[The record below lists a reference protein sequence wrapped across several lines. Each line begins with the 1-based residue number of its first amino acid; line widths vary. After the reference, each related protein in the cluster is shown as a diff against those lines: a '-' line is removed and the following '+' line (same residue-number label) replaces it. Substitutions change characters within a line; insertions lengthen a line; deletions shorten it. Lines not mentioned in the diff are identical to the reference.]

1 MSDKQSFTGG
11 TNYFDNSA
19 PSVGLAQLSQPLA
32 MTTPDTAFY
41 QWVPFVLLLQV
52 SIGTEEAS
60 NLFLLFRQPCSVYQ
74 GRSGKHV
81 REGSFNHLVK
91 QNLLISESIK
101 KNPIS
106 GKDARTIVMLKGDSE
121 NQAKKGQCSEGRCCQ
136 EVLVIFS
143 KYFAP

>member
-41 QWVPFVLLLQV
+41 QWVPFVLVLQV

-60 NLFLLFRQPCSVYQ
+60 NLFLLFRQLCSVYQ

-81 REGSFNHLVK
+81 KEG
-91 QNLLISESIK
+91 
-101 KNPIS
+101 
-106 GKDARTIVMLKGDSE
+106 
-121 NQAKKGQCSEGRCCQ
+121 
-136 EVLVIFS
+136 
-143 KYFAP
+143 